1 LACAFAA
8 IVAKAKAAV
17 QAGNELNRAMM
28 ISSAVRRQLLSEE
41 RASRAITRRVSSAGV
56 DPGLPANGRK
66 ISI

>member
-1 LACAFAA
+1 
-8 IVAKAKAAV
+8 
-17 QAGNELNRAMM
+17 MM

-66 ISI
+66 I